1 MKRTNADPLAASA
14 CPTTPLAAMLGVL
27 GMLGVPSPAVAQ
39 ERPALE
45 YEGAIAT
52 GLALRRLGNTA
63 RVLHIGAHPDDENT
77 ALFAPLALG
86 RGADAAYL
94 SITRGEGGQN
104 SLGPELGTALGLIRT
119 EELLA
124 ARRIDGAAQF
134 FTRAVDFGFSKN
146 ADETFTHWPRDS
158 VLGDVVEVIRRYRPD
173 VVVSVW
179 SGTRRDGHGH
189 HEASGILAREAVL
202 AAGDPE
208 RFPTQI
214 AAGLRPHHVDA
225 YYWSARY
232 GADGPDVE
240 LNTGELDPLLGRSYH
255 QIAMASRSRHRS
267 QDMGV
272 PQAPGPRRTQF
283 DRIDPANPPD
293 VAPGP
298 GPGPGRQVDGAPE
311 RASALIAGV
320 DTLLSQRALAAGLGR
335 AAERL
340 RTYESEIEAARAEF
354 DPFATW
360 SVVPRLLRA
369 GGALEAALEAAG
381 PAAAEL
387 RFHLEAETEDLR
399 DATIAASNLRLD
411 AVGDD
416 EMIIPGQQVELELS
430 AWNGGVAALTVLM
443 EPTLPAGWTTRRIE
457 PAGDPQAIVVHPG
470 ERAVTRWSVDVPL
483 DAQPTKPYF
492 LDIDANDSDMSTRVA
507 IYGWPEDTDVRGLP
521 FAAAPLRGRFDVD
534 IPSDNGTYH
543 LHAEREASWVGL
555 DAREGE
561 FRRPVRVVPRVSVR
575 LTPELLVVPIEGS
588 RARDARRLPVGVTVR
603 NEAPDSTS
611 GTVRVAVPEGWHVEP
626 ATVEVTLEPGGG
638 ERTIRFN
645 ITPPHDLSARQH
657 RVGALFEMPIPGC
670 GEETPCAAPPRWFTL
685 GYEVIDYSHI
695 DPHHL
700 YRDAVSRIRALD
712 VRVADVRVGYVAGVP
727 DGVPEALDQLGV
739 TWEPL
744 GEAVLADGDL
754 SRFDVIVTGT
764 RAYEVRPDLA
774 ARNDR
779 LLDWAR
785 AGGTLIVQY
794 NKYPA
799 LEGSYA
805 PWPVTIDRPHG
816 RVTDEN
822 ARVTVLEPDHPIF
835 NTPNRIGPDAWEGW
849 VQERGLYLWE
859 TWEGPLRPLLSMSDP
874 GEAPLEGSLLVAP
887 LGDGT
892 YVYSALA
899 LFRQLPEG
907 VPGAWRLLANL
918 VSFSAEGAR

>member
-1 MKRTNADPLAASA
+1 MSRSIR
-14 CPTTPLAAMLGVL
+14 
-27 GMLGVPSPAVAQ
+27 AVAEVALAFALAGAAGLGAPGHAAGQ
-39 ERPALE
+39 ARPALE

-86 RGADAAYL
+86 RGGDAAYL

-104 SLGPELGTALGLIRT
+104 SLGPELGTALGLIRS

-158 VLGDVVEVIRRYRPD
+158 VLADIVAVIRRYRPD

-202 AAGDPE
+202 AADDPA
-208 RFPTQI
+208 RFPEQI
-214 AAGLRPHHVDA
+214 AAGLRPHTVGA

-240 LNTGELDPLLGRSYH
+240 LDTGELDPLLGRSYH
-255 QIAMASRSRHRS
+255 QVAMASRSRHRS

-283 DRIDPANPPD
+283 DRVDPANPPE
-293 VAPGP
+293 VAAGP
-298 GPGPGRQVDGAPE
+298 GPGPGRQLEGGPARESSLFAD
-311 RASALIAGV
+311 V
-320 DTLLSQRALAAGLGR
+320 DTLLSQRAMSAGLGR

-340 RTYESEIEAARAEF
+340 RTYETEIEAARAEF

-360 SVVPRLLRA
+360 RVVPRLLRA
-369 GGALEAALEAAG
+369 GVALEAARAAAG
-381 PAAAEL
+381 PAADEL
-387 RFHLEAETEDLR
+387 RFHLDAEAGDLR
-399 DATIAASNLRLD
+399 EATIAASNLRLD
-411 AVGDD
+411 AVSDD
-416 EMIIPGQQVELELS
+416 EMIIPGQQFELELS
-430 AWNGGVAALTVLM
+430 AWNGGIAALTVRM
-443 EPTLPAGWTTRRIE
+443 EPALPVGWATRRVE
-457 PAGDPQAIVVHPG
+457 PAEEPGAIVVAPG
-470 ERAVTRWSVDVPL
+470 ERVVTRWSVDVPR
-483 DAQPTKPYF
+483 DARLTEPYF
-492 LDIDANDSDMSTRVA
+492 LDIDAGDSAASTRSA
-507 IYGWPEDTDVRGLP
+507 MYDWPDDTDIWGLP
-521 FAAAPLRGRFDVD
+521 FATPPVRGRFDVD
-534 IPSDNGTYH
+534 VPSEGGTRH
-543 LHAEREASWVGL
+543 LHAVREATWIGL

-561 FRRPVRVVPRVSVR
+561 FRRPVRVVPRVSVQ
-575 LTPELLVVPIEGS
+575 LTTELVVIPIEGS
-588 RARDARRLPVGVTVR
+588 RARDDRRLTVGVTVR

-611 GTVRVAVPEGWHVEP
+611 GTVHVVVQEGWSVEP
-626 ATVEVTLEPGGG
+626 AAVEVTLAPEGG
-638 ERTIRFN
+638 ERTIRFDVA
-645 ITPPHDLSARQH
+645 PPDDLPAGEH
-657 RVGALFEMPIPGC
+657 RVSALFETPIPGC
-670 GEETPCAAPPRWFTL
+670 GEETPCAAPPRWFTR
-685 GYEVIDYSHI
+685 GYEVIDYPHI

-700 YRDAVSRIRALD
+700 YRDAVARIRALD
-712 VRVADVRVGYVAGVP
+712 VRVADVRVGYVPGVP

-739 TWEPL
+739 EWEPL
-744 GEAVLADGDL
+744 DEATLADGDL
-754 SRFDVIVTGT
+754 SRFEVIVTGT

-805 PWPVTIDRPHG
+805 PWPVTIARPHG

-822 ARVTVLEPDHPIF
+822 APVTVLEPDHPIF
-835 NTPNRIGPDAWEGW
+835 NTPNPIGPEAWKGW
-849 VQERGLYLWE
+849 VQERGLYFWE
-859 TWEGPLRPLLSMSDP
+859 TWEGPLRPLLAMNDP
-874 GEAPLEGSLLVAP
+874 GEDPLEGSLLVGL
-887 LGDGT
+887 LGEGT

-907 VPGAWRLLANL
+907 IPGAWRLLANL
-918 VSFSAEGAR
+918 VSLGAEGAP